1 MAIWKTE
8 PALIS
13 GLVAAALVLA
23 VSFGAPI
30 SDDQQK
36 AVLGFTAAAL
46 MLLQAV
52 VTRQNVVPV
61 VGAATSWD
69 CNRRDVCGH
78 PRRPPTRT
86 PGEGTALRDVPAL
99 GIHGSLRGVLGG
111 LAT

>member
-61 VGAATSWD
+61 VVAEAQELVAYDEG
-69 CNRRDVCGH
+69 RRDV
-78 PRRPPTRT
+78 
-86 PGEGTALRDVPAL
+86 L
-99 GIHGSLRGVLGG
+99 GL
-111 LAT
+111 